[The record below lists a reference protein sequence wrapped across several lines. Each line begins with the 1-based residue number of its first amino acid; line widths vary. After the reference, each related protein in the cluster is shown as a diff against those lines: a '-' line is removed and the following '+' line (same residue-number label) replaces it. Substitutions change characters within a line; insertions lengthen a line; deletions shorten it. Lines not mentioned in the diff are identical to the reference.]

1 MGKIRIRAL
10 ILDYGGVISQPQN
23 PENVNN
29 ILRSLGQVH
38 DGFSEVY
45 FRQRGQYDLGQI
57 SGEQYW
63 SNILQHYGLNPQDF
77 DIARLI
83 QEDVKSWTQLNEA
96 MIQFITESRS
106 KIHRLAML
114 SNMTRD
120 TLAFM
125 RKHYSWLE
133 LFDALCFSCEL
144 GIKKP
149 GREIYE
155 TCLKKLEISPN
166 ECLFVDDSE
175 RNVKGAME
183 AGMPAIYFTTFSE
196 FMLELDEKYSL
207 ALKNT
212 A

>member
-1 MGKIRIRAL
+1 MMGKIRIRAL

-23 PENVNN
+23 PENVTN
-29 ILRSLGQVH
+29 ILHSLEQDH
-38 DGFSEVY
+38 NGFSEVY
-45 FRQRGQYDLGQI
+45 FRQRGQYDLGQL

-63 SNILQHYGLNPQDF
+63 TDILQHYGLNPDGF

-83 QEDVKSWTQLNEA
+83 QEDVKSWTQLHES

-106 KIHRLAML
+106 QIHRLAML

-133 LFDALCFSCEL
+133 LFDELYFSCEL

-149 GREIYE
+149 DREFYE
-155 TCLKKLEISPN
+155 TCLRKLELSPN
-166 ECLFVDDSE
+166 ECLFVDDSVK
-175 RNVKGAME
+175 NVKGAVE
-183 AGMPAIYFTTFSE
+183 AGMPAIQFRTFSE

-207 ALKNT
+207 SR
-212 A
+212 